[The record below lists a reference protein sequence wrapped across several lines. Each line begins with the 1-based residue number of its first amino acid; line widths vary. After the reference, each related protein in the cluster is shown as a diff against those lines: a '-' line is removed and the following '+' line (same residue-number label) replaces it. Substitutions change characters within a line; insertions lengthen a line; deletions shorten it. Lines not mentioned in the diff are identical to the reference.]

1 MLFLDPA
8 FISVSE
14 TYYATLPWS
23 RREPER
29 SWRGSGTE
37 DPGSGIRL
45 TGSLARTLRQLL
57 PEPQG
62 GGCGERCSRGRE
74 GGACARWAERRW
86 VFGSRAASSPGWSSA
101 PPRPLPPACAAGS
114 GGGGAAR
121 GQAEA
126 LDVGRRRGQGRA
138 DGRWQ
143 RGQRGGPLGVAAV
156 RAVALPSCSAA
167 VSATGGPQG
176 CVCIPVFPGP
186 GPPGPSGRV
195 SVRGSVCL
203 CVGVQMLF
211 RICACLCPREAC
223 PCP

>member
-1 MLFLDPA
+1 M
-8 FISVSE
+8 
-14 TYYATLPWS
+14 
-23 RREPER
+23 
-29 SWRGSGTE
+29 GSGAA
-37 DPGSGIRL
+37 G
-45 TGSLARTLRQLL
+45 A
-57 PEPQG
+57 
-62 GGCGERCSRGRE
+62 GRA
-74 GGACARWAERRW
+74 GPAQRRAERRW

-143 RGQRGGPLGVAAV
+143 RGQRRGPLGVAAV

-195 SVRGSVCL
+195 SVRGSVYAWGYRCFSESVPVSVHVRRVHVRESSGGILRAVAAHVRYMFEGGDAGGWVMVPWRSAGFRSL
-203 CVGVQMLF
+203 CMLVEGVE
-211 RICACLCPREAC
+211 RCGRG
-223 PCP
+223 